1 MPFSARSAHGFTV
14 HTIPSQCEFP
24 RFASPVLKFLS
35 RCLNSFTAFRTTTVL
50 PSGGISCTSTTG
62 YCRRVGTKHS
72 NCASDR
78 SSLWRFCL
86 GTADGP
92 ASSTSGSASTA
103 TLLSEVLPPAGST
116 GLWPNKPL
124 CFLFSRQFRHEYA
137 THRSGER
144 RKLPVTSRIGQ
155 LLRFPRGN

>member
-92 ASSTSGSASTA
+92 ASSRQAQHQQLRCFQKCCHLQDLLVCGQTSHYVFY
-103 TLLSEVLPPAGST
+103 LAGSLGT
-116 GLWPNKPL
+116 NMRPIVAVNDE
-124 CFLFSRQFRHEYA
+124 SYQ
-137 THRSGER
+137 
-144 RKLPVTSRIGQ
+144 
-155 LLRFPRGN
+155 